1 MTHGAGGTVRTL
13 LPSFLR
19 ISAMFWVNNELRSQP
34 LEPKMI
40 RYWKSDL
47 ILMIGYSSIAAVF
60 VVAAL

>member
-19 ISAMFWVNNELRSQP
+19 IPAIIVGNNELRNQP

>member
-19 ISAMFWVNNELRSQP
+19 TLAMFGVNNELINQP
-34 LEPKMI
+34 LEPKMT

-47 ILMIGYSSIAAVF
+47 ILMIAYSSIAAVF

>member
-1 MTHGAGGTVRTL
+1 MTHGAGATVRTL

-19 ISAMFWVNNELRSQP
+19 IPAIIVVNNEFRNQP
-34 LEPKMI
+34 LEPKMT

-47 ILMIGYSSIAAVF
+47 ILMIAYSSIAAVF

>member
-13 LPSFLR
+13 LPSFLQ
-19 ISAMFWVNNELRSQP
+19 IPAIIVVNNELRNQP

>member
-19 ISAMFWVNNELRSQP
+19 IAAIIVVNNELINQP
-34 LEPKMI
+34 LEPKMT

-47 ILMIGYSSIAAVF
+47 ILMIAYSSIAAVF